1 MATANPLAGPS
12 ALKDII
18 DPQFY
23 QNNFPAELYIKK
35 DLNLK
40 LDKGKQTKL
49 SFLLREFIV
58 AR

>member
-1 MATANPLAGPS
+1 MTTANPLAGPS

-35 DLNLK
+35 DLGLK
-40 LDKGKQTKL
+40 LDKGK
-49 SFLLREFIV
+49 
-58 AR
+58 